1 MKKTFLTFCFIFLA
15 VVTCNCQ
22 SLNSTSKSVDESMEP
37 KLDYCPISLNTT
49 KITYRHH
56 TDSGTA
62 IKTTITIFEDHLV
75 YERRHSRENRNFK
88 YSCEYSKDDFKELI
102 LRLSKIQFSVTDGTC
117 HEVGGGGYDYSF
129 ESDSGQYLHYDDVS
143 KFTGNYQQVSSLI
156 QQFIE
161 EHQNEK
167 RRFE

>member
-1 MKKTFLTFCFIFLA
+1 MKRIFVVLLMA

-22 SLNSTSKSVDESMEP
+22 SMNFTSEYVDTYMESES
-37 KLDYCPISLNTT
+37 DSCPILLNTT

-56 TDSGTA
+56 TNSGTA

-75 YERRHSRENRNFK
+75 YERRHSRENFSFK
-88 YSCEYSKDDFKELI
+88 YSCEYSKDEFKELI
-102 LRLSKIQFSVTDGTC
+102 LRLSEIQFSVTDGTC
-117 HEVGGGGYDYSF
+117 HEFGGSGYDYYF

-156 QQFIE
+156 QQFIK
-161 EHQNEK
+161 EHQDGK
-167 RRFE
+167 RIFE